1 MDIKR
6 DEEFLA
12 GRLNPPVKSLKVKSD
27 KFFTIGK
34 GTKFAVICPDAAA
47 VKLVADS
54 AKQYWNVDVKAAAA
68 AGDAPEAEEGYS
80 IRITTASV
88 KIAAK
93 TLRGVRYAMFT
104 LRQLV
109 ESERGVAKTAGGGI
123 LPCVHIDD
131 EPDCAFR
138 GIHLCFFPPPETDY
152 FEIEREIRLAAYYK
166 FNYVVIE
173 PWGSLRYPSHPEFSF
188 PGHSLAP
195 GEWRHLVKLAKELG
209 VTPIPQLNIFGHA
222 AAARS
227 VTGKHAMLDFH
238 PEFAPLFEPDGWCW
252 CLSNPETRTF
262 LEDLV
267 GDLFDIF
274 ENPPFFHLGCDEAFG
289 AGTCALCRRA
299 DYPALLKDHLIHFG
313 ELLKKRG
320 ARPMV
325 WHDMFVNRDDERWK
339 GYVACGTPDTVSI
352 LDDLPKDFIICDWR
366 YNYRGDDLKGVE
378 PTWATLRHFID
389 KGFDTLGCPWFET
402 QNIKG
407 FGKAISKYN
416 AYGML
421 ETTWHYNR
429 GYHMFQEFS
438 IAGWAAWN
446 PNSTAPEKSLATNH
460 SAFNAHFRQI
470 NHDMGAKTYEEF
482 GEYQYQIHGPFYY
495 EPGC

>member
-1 MDIKR
+1 MNVKV
-6 DEEFLA
+6 DEAILA
-12 GRLNPPVKSLKVKSD
+12 GRLAPPVKSLKLKSD
-27 KFFTIGK
+27 KFFKLADGC
-34 GTKFAVICPDAAA
+34 KFSIVCPEEGAAE
-47 VKLVADS
+47 LVAS
-54 AKQYWNVDVKAAAA
+54 CAKQFWRVAAKVAVA
-68 AGDAPEAEEGYS
+68 EGDCPEAVEGYS
-80 IRITTASV
+80 IKIAASTV

-93 TLRGVRYAMFT
+93 TLQGVRYAMFT
-104 LRQLV
+104 LRQLA
-109 ESERGVAKTAGGGI
+109 ESERGVAKSDAGGI

-138 GIHLCFFPPPETDY
+138 GIHFCFFPPPETEY

-166 FNYVVIE
+166 FNYVVLE

-195 GEWRHLVKLAKELG
+195 GEWRRLVKLAKDLG

-227 VTGKHAMLDFH
+227 VTGKHALLDFH

-262 LEDLV
+262 LDDLV
-267 GDLFDIF
+267 GDLLDIF
-274 ENPPFFHLGCDEAFG
+274 ENPPFFHLGCDEADA
-289 AGTCALCRRA
+289 AGSCALCRHA
-299 DYPALLKDHLIHFG
+299 DYAALLTDHLLHFG
-313 ELLKKRG
+313 ALLKKRG

-325 WHDMFVNRDDERWK
+325 WHDMFVQRGEERWK
-339 GYVACGTPDTVSI
+339 GYVANGTPDTIAI
-352 LDDLPKDFIICDWR
+352 LDKLPKDFVICDWR
-366 YNYRGDDLKGVE
+366 YNYCGDDLNGVE

-389 KGFDTLGCPWFET
+389 KGFDTLGCPWFEARNT
-402 QNIKG
+402 KG
-407 FGKAISKYN
+407 FGKAIEKYN
-416 AYGML
+416 AFGML

-429 GYHMFQEFS
+429 GYHMFEEFF

-446 PNSTAPEKSLATNH
+446 PNSEAPNSRLAAGH
-460 SAFNAHFRQI
+460 PSFNAHVRQI
-470 NHDMGAKTYEEF
+470 NHDMGATTYEEF
-482 GEYQYQIHGPFYY
+482 GEYPYQVHGPFYH